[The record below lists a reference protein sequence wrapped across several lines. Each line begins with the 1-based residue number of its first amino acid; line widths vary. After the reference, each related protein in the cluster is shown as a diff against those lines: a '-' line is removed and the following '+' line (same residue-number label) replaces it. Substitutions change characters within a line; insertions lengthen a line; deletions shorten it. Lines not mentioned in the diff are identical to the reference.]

1 MRVALYARVSTD
13 VQEARGS
20 IGSQV
25 QTLREWAIREAHD
38 LVAEY
43 IDDGHSGARLD
54 RPGLDSLRDSAER
67 GLFEAVLCLTPDRLA
82 RSYPYQFLVLEELAR
97 HGVRVLFFDAP
108 ALDNDPQVRLLT
120 EMQGVIAEYERAK
133 IAERNRRGRLF
144 RLRAGEPVQ
153 WKAPYGYRRVPRGP
167 QGPPHLEVF
176 EPEAVLVRRI
186 FDDYVGGGH
195 SMRQIAWRLY
205 EAGISSPT
213 GLPAWRYCSIAK
225 ILRNQAYVGTL
236 YSNCIEVLPAQAGR
250 KRQQRKRPQAEWIAL
265 SVPTI
270 VSQEIFDAAQLV
282 RHDNSRF
289 SPRRAEPGKW
299 LLRSLVRCG
308 PCGVI
313 TNCVKTVSGRP
324 RGPRNAQ
331 RYYVCPHRDPLRAG
345 GDDRRCRAHGI
356 RADELDAFIFAQLC
370 DALLRPEV
378 LLAGESALASRTPA
392 PDDELLAAQ
401 LGRLNRRLE
410 AADAERRRLV
420 DVFQIGLLQLAELET
435 RTREVDERRRRLA
448 GERDQLTA
456 QRQDLVHGNRLRQR
470 VSSFAERVVAS
481 LDNLDFD
488 QRQQLLRL
496 VIEEVR
502 VTGWQVEIRLRIPL
516 DEVPADPKGPTPQPQ
531 RGLKPQASTPV
542 SSKDGL
548 RLLRTT
554 PVAEA
559 PGWMFGVDEGLAAL
573 DAALGCL
580 RRRPEAA
587 W

>member
-20 IGSQV
+20 ISSQV
-25 QTLREWAIREAHD
+25 QTLREWAVQEAHD

-54 RPGLDSLRDSAER
+54 RPGLDALRDNAER

-133 IAERNRRGRLF
+133 IAERTRRGRLF

-176 EPEAVLVRRI
+176 EPEAVVVRRI

-195 SMRQIAWRLY
+195 SMRQIGWRLY
-205 EAGISSPT
+205 EAGICSPS
-213 GLPAWRYCSIAK
+213 GLPAWRYCSIAN
-225 ILRNQAYVGTL
+225 ILRNPAYVGTL
-236 YSNCIEVLPAQAGR
+236 YCNRVEDLPAHAGH
-250 KRQQRKRPQAEWIAL
+250 KSEQRKRPQAEWIAIP
-265 SVPTI
+265 VPTI
-270 VSQEIFDAAQLV
+270 VSQEIFDAVQHV

-289 SPRRAEPGKW
+289 SPRRAEPGTW
-299 LLRSLVRCG
+299 LLRGMVRCG
-308 PCGVI
+308 ACGLI
-313 TNCVKTVSGRP
+313 TNCQRTVSGRR
-324 RGPRNAQ
+324 RGTRSVI

-345 GDDRRCRAHGI
+345 GDDLRCREHAI
-356 RADELDAFIFAQLC
+356 RADDLDAFVFAQVRE
-370 DALLRPEV
+370 AVLRPDV
-378 LLAGESALASRTPA
+378 LLAGEAALASRTPA

-401 LGRLNRRLE
+401 LGRLSRRLE
-410 AADAERRRLV
+410 AADLERRRLV
-420 DVFQIGLLQLAELET
+420 DVYQTGLLQAAEFEV
-435 RTREVDERRRRLA
+435 RAREVDERRRRLA
-448 GERDQLTA
+448 VERDELIA
-456 QRQDLVHGNRLRQR
+456 QRQELVHDNRLRQR
-470 VSSFAERVVAS
+470 VLSFAQRVVAN
-481 LDNLDFD
+481 LDNLNFE

-496 VIEEVR
+496 VIEDVR

-516 DEVPADPKGPTPQPQ
+516 DEGQADPKGPPPTSGRNP
-531 RGLKPQASTPV
+531 LAKPV
-542 SSKDGL
+542 SSKDSL
-548 RLLRTT
+548 RLLRL
-554 PVAEA
+554 
-559 PGWMFGVDEGLAAL
+559 GWRTIACTRVG
-573 DAALGCL
+573 
-580 RRRPEAA
+580 
-587 W
+587 

>member
-20 IGSQV
+20 IGSQL
-25 QTLREWAIREAHD
+25 QTLREWAVREAHD

-43 IDDGHSGARLD
+43 VDDGCSGARLD

-67 GLFEAVLCLTPDRLA
+67 GLFEAILCLTPDRLA

-108 ALDNDPQVRLLT
+108 DLDNDPQVRLLT

-144 RLRAGEPVQ
+144 RARSGEVVHH
-153 WKAPYGYRRVPRGP
+153 KVPYGYRRVGRSRQAPA
-167 QGPPHLEVF
+167 HLEVF
-176 EPEAVLVRRI
+176 EPEAVVVRRI

-205 EAGISSPT
+205 EAAICSPS

-225 ILRNQAYVGTL
+225 ILHNTAYVGTL
-236 YSNCIEVLPAQAGR
+236 YCNCVEVLAPQAGR
-250 KRQQRKRPQAEWIAL
+250 KRQQRKRPQAEWIAI

-270 VSQEIFDAAQLV
+270 VSQETFDAAQQV

-289 SPRRAEPGKW
+289 SPRRAEPGRW

-313 TNCVKTVSGRP
+313 TKCLKTVSGRP
-324 RGPRNAQ
+324 RRTPTAL

-345 GDDRRCRAHGI
+345 GDDLRCREHGI
-356 RADELDAFIFAQLC
+356 RADELDAFVFAQVRE
-370 DALLRPEV
+370 ALLQPEM
-378 LLAGESALASRTPA
+378 LLAGEAALASRTPA

-420 DVFQIGLLQLAELET
+420 DVYQTGLLQLAEFEN

-448 GERDQLTA
+448 AERDELTA
-456 QRQDLVHGNRLRQR
+456 QRQELVKDNRLRQH
-470 VSSFAERVVAS
+470 VDSFAQRVVAK
-481 LDNLDFD
+481 LDNLDFP

-496 VIEEVR
+496 VVEEVR

-516 DEVPADPKGPTPQPQ
+516 DEVPANPKGPPPPSQ
-531 RGLKPQASTPV
+531 RGSGPQSSTRV

-548 RLLRTT
+548 RLLRTRVVT
-554 PVAEA
+554 ITSTRAGRCSSAYWAVA
-559 PGWMFGVDEGLAAL
+559 PTTGGG
-573 DAALGCL
+573 
-580 RRRPEAA
+580 
-587 W
+587 